1 MQIVGVEQLSFFRY
15 RQIGAVPKASHD
27 TVRRIQNYG
36 FIEPIVVR
44 PADEAGMFEI
54 LSNPEAV
61 LAAGRLSIQDVPVIV
76 RDDLDEQQASEIVR
90 DQSITK
96 AGNPIDEAEWFQER
110 LAETGEGAKT
120 NKAKVARLTGATRTQ
135 VSRSLSLLTLPA
147 EVQEYLRAGTLAAGH
162 GHLLATIKKSR
173 VQQELAQRAARDE
186 LTVRQLAKI
195 VKEQGQGAQ
204 PAPAIEASRKDPD
217 TLRLEQ
223 ELSELIG
230 MPFTVD
236 HVTGKVVI
244 DYCGS
249 MDVLENLLQRLGYDA
264 ESA

>member
-1 MQIVGVEQLSFFRY
+1 MQTVGVEQLSFFRY

-27 TVRRIQNYG
+27 TVRRIQNHG
-36 FIEPIVVR
+36 FIDPIVVR

-76 RDDLDEQQASEIVR
+76 RDDLDAQQASDIVR
-90 DQSITK
+90 EQSTIK

-110 LAETGEGAKT
+110 LTETGEGAKA

-135 VSRSLSLLTLPA
+135 VSRSLSLLTLPT
-147 EVQEYLRAGTLAAGH
+147 EVQEHLRAGTLAAGH
-162 GHLLATIKKSR
+162 GNLLATIKKSS
-173 VQQELAQRAARDE
+173 VQQELAERTVRDE
-186 LTVRQLAKI
+186 LTVRQLAI
-195 VKEQGQGAQ
+195 LVKQQGQGTK
-204 PAPAIEASRKDPD
+204 PALSMKAPQKEPD

-230 MPFTVD
+230 MPFSVD
-236 HVTGKVVI
+236 HVTGKVII
-244 DYCGS
+244 DYCGR

-264 ESA
+264 ENA